1 MIKMDKLIEVIK
13 SMDYG
18 EIKITITN
26 GQIKFI
32 EKIEK
37 IKV

>member
-1 MIKMDKLIEVIK
+1 MDKLIEVIK
-13 SMDYG
+13 SMNYG
-18 EIKITITN
+18 EIKITIID

-37 IKV
+37 IKL